1 LDICVVIPA
10 YNEESTIGKV
20 IKDCLFYGKVI
31 VVDDSS
37 NDNTAIVS
45 LEAGAEVVT
54 NKNNLGYDGALL
66 KGIKVAVNQNYKI
79 IVTLDADGQH
89 PVDQLSNFLD
99 IIRKK
104 KTQIILGS
112 RSKYPR
118 ISEKLFN
125 FYTKCFHDIPDILCG
140 MKAYSSQVLID
151 IDIDKSLGSIGT
163 YITLEC
169 SRKKQIISCVNID
182 IKKRHYGKAR
192 LDSLIKAELK
202 ILRAMIY
209 AIYSD
214 IKNIIFKNSS
224 FND

>member
-1 LDICVVIPA
+1 MDICVIIPA
-10 YNEESTIGKV
+10 YNEEFTLGKV
-20 IKDCLFYGKVI
+20 IKDCLLYGKVI

-37 NDNTAIVS
+37 NDNTVIVS
-45 LEAGAEVVT
+45 REAGAEVIT
-54 NKNNLGYDGALL
+54 NKKNLGYDGALL
-66 KGIKVAVNQNYKI
+66 KGIKAAVNQNYKI

-89 PVDQLSNFLD
+89 PVDQLPNFLD

-104 KTQIILGS
+104 KAQIILGS

-125 FYTKCFHDIPDILCG
+125 FYTKCFHDIPDVLCG

-151 IDIDKSLGSIGT
+151 IDIDKSLDSIGT

-169 SRKKQIISCVNID
+169 SRQKLLINCVNID
-182 IKKRHYGKAR
+182 IKRRQYGKAR

-209 AIYSD
+209 AMYYD
-214 IKNIIFKNSS
+214 IKNITFKNSS
-224 FND
+224 I